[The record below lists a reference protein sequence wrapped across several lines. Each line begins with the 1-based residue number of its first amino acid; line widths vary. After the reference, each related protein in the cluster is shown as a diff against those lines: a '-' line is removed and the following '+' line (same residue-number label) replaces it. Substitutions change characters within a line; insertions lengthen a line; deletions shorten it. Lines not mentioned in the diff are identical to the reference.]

1 MWQDVHLV
9 KTEDVHASGRFASV
23 WVDDVGACH
32 EAVGGLTS
40 LPLRDCLAKHTLF
53 ALARPHV
60 RTTSSTAPPMLPSK
74 QQHEAAPLP
83 SLPTCDVPGS
93 GPCTVLKLYT

>member
-40 LPLRDCLAKHTLF
+40 LPVERLLGQTHTFCTCTAARAHDLKHSATHAAFQAAARSSSF
-53 ALARPHV
+53 AIFAHL
-60 RTTSSTAPPMLPSK
+60 
-74 QQHEAAPLP
+74 
-83 SLPTCDVPGS
+83 
-93 GPCTVLKLYT
+93 